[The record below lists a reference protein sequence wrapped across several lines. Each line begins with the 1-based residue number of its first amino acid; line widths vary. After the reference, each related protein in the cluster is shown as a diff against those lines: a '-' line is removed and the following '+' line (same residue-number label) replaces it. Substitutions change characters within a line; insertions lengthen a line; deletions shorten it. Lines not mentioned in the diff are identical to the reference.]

1 MGVSSKPVAA
11 HPIKA
16 VDCAGNPR
24 TVGRAHGE
32 ALRPVVA
39 DGLERWLTYLG
50 ETHLTSPDNY
60 LGDFLASTDYLPA
73 IERWTPTLLEEVRG
87 IAEGA
92 DRPFHQILA
101 YSLMDEEW
109 AFAKA
114 RHAQAPGCT
123 VACFRGSGDTAPV
136 LAQTMDIPSLHDGT
150 QVVLRIRPPDG
161 PEALVFAYAGMIALN
176 GCNAAGVG
184 VVVNA
189 LEVLPSSIRGLP
201 VAFVLRGVLARTSLA
216 GAVEF
221 VRSVPHASGQH
232 YALGGP
238 DGLASLECSANGAV
252 EDAAVNGRVLHTNH
266 PLVCTD
272 LACDPEQSFARSR
285 TRERHAYLLER
296 APACAAC
303 DDVERLLAD
312 TSVPVSL
319 APGRG
324 YMTFGAVSMKLTVP
338 PRLRVAP
345 GPPHGTP
352 FVEVEFSGASQ
363 STVAYNGLHDS
374 A

>member
-73 IERWTPTLLEEVRG
+73 IERWTPALLEEVRG

-109 AFAKA
+109 AFSKA
-114 RHAQAPGCT
+114 RRTPAPGCT
-123 VACFRGSGDTAPV
+123 VACFHGAGGVPT
-136 LAQTMDIPSLHDGT
+136 LAQTMDIPSIHDGT
-150 QVVLRIRPPDG
+150 QTVLRIRPPDG
-161 PEALVFAYAGMIALN
+161 PEALVFAFAGMIGLF

-189 LEVLPSSIRGLP
+189 LEVLASSPRGLP
-201 VAFVLRGVLARTSLA
+201 VAFVIRGVLERTSLA
-216 GAVEF
+216 AAREF
-221 VRSVPHASGQH
+221 IRMVPHAIGQH
-232 YALGGP
+232 YAIGGP
-238 DGLASLECSANGAV
+238 DGLASFECSATGVV
-252 EDAAVNGRVLHTNH
+252 EDTAVDGRVLHTNH

-272 LACDPEQSFARSR
+272 LVCDPEPSYARSR
-285 TRERHAYLLER
+285 TRERHAYLLEQ
-296 APACAAC
+296 APTCAAC

-324 YMTFGAVSMKLTVP
+324 SMTFGAVSMELTVP
-338 PRLRVAP
+338 PRMRVAP
-345 GPPHGTP
+345 GPPHSTP
-352 FVEVEFSGASQ
+352 FVDVQFSSASQ
-363 STVAYNGLHDS
+363 SA
-374 A
+374 AA